1 MFSKLK
7 TALVLVV
14 IGGLSGLIIYG
25 INELTWERI
34 EANIKAQEEAYYRDI
49 FDLDDEF
56 NMFLEINEL
65 DGNLDQEIVIYE
77 ADPENEDLKLND
89 VIYGIA
95 YKDITKNN
103 YGDITI
109 IVGIDL
115 DGNIAKVVIGSNNN
129 TPTFVN
135 KIKTKYLDSF
145 TNQDISD
152 VSIDTFTG
160 ASYTYGSVTDAIDF
174 ASSYYLENRGDE

>member
-14 IGGLSGLIIYG
+14 IGGLSGLIIFG
-25 INELTWERI
+25 VNELTWERI
-34 EANIKAQEEAYYRDI
+34 EANIEDQEKAYYREI
-49 FDLDDEF
+49 FDIEDDF
-56 NMFLEINEL
+56 NMYLEVTEL
-65 DGNLDQEIVIYE
+65 DGELDQEIVVYE
-77 ADPENEDLKLND
+77 ADTSGNKIAG

-103 YGDITI
+103 YGDITT

-145 TNQDISD
+145 INQDISD
-152 VSIDTFTG
+152 YSVDTFTG
-160 ASYTYGSVTDAIDF
+160 ASYTYGSVTNAVKL
-174 ASSYYLENRGDE
+174 ASDYYFENRGDE

>member
-7 TALVLVV
+7 IALVLVV
-14 IGGLSGLIIYG
+14 IGGLSGLIIFG
-25 INELTWERI
+25 VNELTEERI
-34 EANIKAQEEAYYRDI
+34 QANIEEQEKAYYRDI
-49 FDLDDEF
+49 FGIDDDFE
-56 NMFLEINEL
+56 MFLDITEL
-65 DGNLDQEIVIYE
+65 DGELDQEIVIYE
-77 ADPENEDLKLND
+77 ADGSGNKIDG
-89 VIYGIA
+89 VIYGVA

-109 IVGIDL
+109 IVGVDL
-115 DGNIAKVVIGSNNN
+115 TGKIAKVVIGSNNN

-152 VSIDTFTG
+152 YNVDTFTG
-160 ASYTYGSVTDAIDF
+160 ASHTYGSVTNAIRL
-174 ASSYYLENRGDE
+174 ASDYYLESRGDE